1 MDSCTFTEC
10 IGQGIIEKSLHERIE
25 VLRMQRITNLLAIK
39 DGKVLLL
46 QKPRR
51 GWFVAPGGKMELG
64 ESIYE
69 SAVREFQEETNLTPK
84 DAHLKGVYTMVI
96 KNEDTVVDEWM
107 LYTFVA
113 HDVEGTQ
120 FIETREGVLG
130 WHSIDSINELPMAEG
145 DRTNLLFAALNKGI
159 QYGTF
164 EYTEDF
170 KLISEKIQNSNE
182 EN

>member
-1 MDSCTFTEC
+1 
-10 IGQGIIEKSLHERIE
+10 
-25 VLRMQRITNLLAIK
+25 MQRITNLLAIK

-51 GWFVAPGGKMELG
+51 GWFVAPGGKMEVG

-84 DAHLKGVYTMVI
+84 DIHLKGAYTMII
-96 KNEDTVVDEWM
+96 KKGDEVVDEWM
-107 LYTFVA
+107 LYTFIA
-113 HDVEGTQ
+113 RDIEGTP
-120 FIETREGVLG
+120 FVETREGILG
-130 WHSIDSINELPMAEG
+130 WHPIEQIHELPMAAG
-145 DRTNLLFAALNKGI
+145 DRTNLLFATSAKGM

-170 KLISEKIQNSNE
+170 ELLSEKIQNTIE
-182 EN
+182 H